1 MGLPARGDGYGKAH
15 IALEGGGDY
24 KAAAVTTAT
33 APTEAADPVPHRG
46 RLLFSLFALYVIWGS
61 TYLAMRFAL
70 EGFPPFR
77 MAGLRFLLAG
87 GVLFAGLRLKGQPG
101 PGLRQWGASTVTGV
115 LLLVMGNGGIALA
128 QNLGVP
134 SGVAA
139 LVVGSMPLWA
149 AIFGAAFGQ
158 RPGRA
163 ELAGLVLGFA
173 GVALLNLGGDMGGG
187 VAALAVVV
195 APMAWAF
202 GSVWSR
208 RLPMPAG
215 LMTPATQMLSA
226 GVVMLGVSFAL
237 GERMADGVPPRALM
251 SFVYLVVFGSLV
263 AFSAYGYLLRHA
275 RPSLATSYAY
285 VNPAVAVLL
294 GVVFAGE
301 ALGAMTWVAM
311 SAILVAV
318 MLLARGKR

>member
-1 MGLPARGDGYGKAH
+1 M
-15 IALEGGGDY
+15 
-24 KAAAVTTAT
+24 TTAT
-33 APTEAADPVPHRG
+33 VTPDVAEPAPHRG

-70 EGFPPFR
+70 TGFPPFR
-77 MAGLRFLLAG
+77 MAGMRFLLAG

-101 PGLRQWGASTVTGV
+101 PGLRQWGAGVVTGF
-115 LLLVMGNGGIALA
+115 LLLVMGNGGIAVA

-173 GVALLNLGGDMGGG
+173 GVALLNLGGDMSGGG

-195 APMAWAF
+195 APAAWAF

-226 GVVMLGVSFAL
+226 GVMMMALSFAL
-237 GERMADGVPPRALM
+237 GERMADAVPPRAM
-251 SFVYLVVFGSLV
+251 VSFVYLVVFGSLV
-263 AFSAYGYLLRHA
+263 AFSAYGYLLKHA
-275 RPSLATSYAY
+275 RPALATSYAY

-301 ALGAMTWVAM
+301 TLGPMTWGAM

>member
-1 MGLPARGDGYGKAH
+1 M
-15 IALEGGGDY
+15 
-24 KAAAVTTAT
+24 TTAT
-33 APTEAADPVPHRG
+33 VTPDVAEPAPHRG

-70 EGFPPFR
+70 TGFPPFR
-77 MAGLRFLLAG
+77 MAGMRFLLAG
-87 GVLFAGLRLKGQPG
+87 GVLFAGLRLRGQPG
-101 PGLRQWGASTVTGV
+101 PGLRQWGAGVVTGF
-115 LLLVMGNGGIALA
+115 LLLVMGNGGIAVA

-173 GVALLNLGGDMGGG
+173 GVALLNLGGDMSGGG

-195 APMAWAF
+195 APAAWAF

-226 GVVMLGVSFAL
+226 GVMMMALSLAL
-237 GERMADGVPPRALM
+237 GERMADAVPPRAM
-251 SFVYLVVFGSLV
+251 VSFVYLVVFGSLV
-263 AFSAYGYLLRHA
+263 AFSAYGYLLKHA
-275 RPSLATSYAY
+275 RPALATSYAY

-301 ALGAMTWVAM
+301 TLGPMTWGAM

>member
-1 MGLPARGDGYGKAH
+1 M
-15 IALEGGGDY
+15 
-24 KAAAVTTAT
+24 
-33 APTEAADPVPHRG
+33 
-46 RLLFSLFALYVIWGS
+46 LFSLFALYVIWGS

-70 EGFPPFR
+70 TGFPPFR

-101 PGLRQWGASTVTGV
+101 PGLRQWGAGVVTGF
-115 LLLVMGNGGIALA
+115 LLLVLGNGGIAVA

-173 GVALLNLGGDMGGG
+173 GVALLNLGGDMSGGG

-195 APMAWAF
+195 APAAWAF

-208 RLPMPAG
+208 RLPMPSG
-215 LMTPATQMLSA
+215 LMAPATQMLSA
-226 GVVMLGVSFAL
+226 GVMMMALSFVL
-237 GERMADGVPPRALM
+237 GERMADAVPPRALV

-275 RPSLATSYAY
+275 RPALATSYAY

-301 ALGAMTWVAM
+301 TLGPMTWGAM

>member
-1 MGLPARGDGYGKAH
+1 M
-15 IALEGGGDY
+15 
-24 KAAAVTTAT
+24 
-33 APTEAADPVPHRG
+33 
-46 RLLFSLFALYVIWGS
+46 LFSLFALYVIWGS

-70 EGFPPFR
+70 TGFPPFR
-77 MAGLRFLLAG
+77 MAGMRFLLAG

-101 PGLRQWGASTVTGV
+101 PGLRQWGAGVATGF
-115 LLLVMGNGGIALA
+115 LLLVMGNGGIAVA

-173 GVALLNLGGDMGGG
+173 GVALLNLGGDMSGGG

-195 APMAWAF
+195 APAAWAF

-226 GVVMLGVSFAL
+226 GVMMMALSFAL
-237 GERMADGVPPRALM
+237 GERMADAVPPRAM
-251 SFVYLVVFGSLV
+251 ASFVYLVVFGSLV
-263 AFSAYGYLLRHA
+263 AFSAYGYLLKHA
-275 RPSLATSYAY
+275 RPALATSYAY

-301 ALGAMTWVAM
+301 TLGPMTWGAM

>member
-1 MGLPARGDGYGKAH
+1 M
-15 IALEGGGDY
+15 
-24 KAAAVTTAT
+24 TTAT
-33 APTEAADPVPHRG
+33 VPPDLAEPSPHRG

-70 EGFPPFR
+70 TGFPPFR
-77 MAGLRFLLAG
+77 MAGMRFLLAG

-101 PGLRQWGASTVTGV
+101 PGARQWGAGVVTGF
-115 LLLVMGNGGIALA
+115 LLLVLGNGGIAVA

-173 GVALLNLGGDMGGG
+173 GVALLNLGGDMSGGG

-195 APMAWAF
+195 APAAWAF

-208 RLPMPAG
+208 RLPMPSG
-215 LMTPATQMLSA
+215 LMAPATQMLSA
-226 GVVMLGVSFAL
+226 GVMMMALSFAL
-237 GERMADGVPPRALM
+237 GERMADAVPPRAM
-251 SFVYLVVFGSLV
+251 VSFVYLVVFGSLV
-263 AFSAYGYLLRHA
+263 AFSAYGYLLKHA
-275 RPSLATSYAY
+275 RPALATSYAY

-301 ALGAMTWVAM
+301 TLGPMTWGAM

>member
-1 MGLPARGDGYGKAH
+1 M
-15 IALEGGGDY
+15 
-24 KAAAVTTAT
+24 TTAT
-33 APTEAADPVPHRG
+33 VTSDVAEPAPHRG
-46 RLLFSLFALYVIWGS
+46 RLLFSLFSLYVIWGS

-70 EGFPPFR
+70 TGFPPFR

-101 PGLRQWGASTVTGV
+101 PGLRQWGAAAVTGF
-115 LLLVMGNGGIALA
+115 LLLVLGNGGIAVA

-134 SGVAA
+134 SGMAA

-187 VAALAVVV
+187 GVAALAVVM
-195 APMAWAF
+195 APAAWAF

-208 RLPMPAG
+208 RLPMPSG

-226 GVVMLGVSFAL
+226 GVMMMAVSFAL
-237 GERMADGVPPRALM
+237 GERMADAVPPRAM
-251 SFVYLVVFGSLV
+251 VSFVYLVVFGSLV

-275 RPSLATSYAY
+275 RPALATSYAY

-301 ALGAMTWVAM
+301 TLGPMTWGAM

>member
-1 MGLPARGDGYGKAH
+1 M
-15 IALEGGGDY
+15 
-24 KAAAVTTAT
+24 TTST
-33 APTEAADPVPHRG
+33 APLPLAPVPAAPPDASEQGPHRG
-46 RLLFSLFALYVIWGS
+46 WLLFSLFSLYVIWGS

-70 EGFPPFR
+70 TGFPPFR
-77 MAGLRFLLAG
+77 MAGLRFLVAG
-87 GVLFAGLRLKGQPG
+87 GLLYTGLRLRGQPG
-101 PGLRQWGASTVTGV
+101 PGARQWRAGALTGF
-115 LLLVMGNGGIALA
+115 LLLVVGNGGIAFA

-139 LVVGSMPLWA
+139 LVVGSMPLWT

-173 GVALLNLGGDMGGG
+173 GVALLNLGGDMSGGAS
-187 VAALAVVV
+187 AALALLV
-195 APMAWAF
+195 APMSWAF

-208 RLPMPAG
+208 RLPMPTG
-215 LMTPATQMLSA
+215 LMTPATQMLCA
-226 GVVMLGVSFAL
+226 GVMMLGVSFAL
-237 GERMADGVPPRALM
+237 GEQMHGTPPMKAVF
-251 SFVYLVVFGSLV
+251 SFAYLVLFGSLV

-275 RPSLATSYAY
+275 RPALATSYAY
-285 VNPAVAVLL
+285 VNPGVAVLL

-301 ALGAMTWVAM
+301 TLGPLTWGAMA
-311 SAILVAV
+311 AILVAV

>member
-1 MGLPARGDGYGKAH
+1 M
-15 IALEGGGDY
+15 
-24 KAAAVTTAT
+24 TTAT
-33 APTEAADPVPHRG
+33 ATPDVAEPAPHRG
-46 RLLFSLFALYVIWGS
+46 RLLFSLFSLYVIWGS

-70 EGFPPFR
+70 TGFPPFR

-87 GVLFAGLRLKGQPG
+87 GLLFAGLRLKGQPG
-101 PGLRQWGASTVTGV
+101 PGLRQWGAGAATGF
-115 LLLVMGNGGIALA
+115 LLLVMGNGGIAFA

-139 LVVGSMPLWA
+139 LVVGSMPLWT

-158 RPGRA
+158 KPGRA
-163 ELAGLVLGFA
+163 ELAGLGLGFA
-173 GVALLNLGGDMGGG
+173 GVVLLNLGGDMGGG
-187 VAALAVVV
+187 GMAALALLV
-195 APMAWAF
+195 APATWAF

-226 GVVMLGVSFAL
+226 GVMMMAVSFVL
-237 GERMADGVPPRALM
+237 GERMADVVPPRAVVA
-251 SFVYLVVFGSLV
+251 FVYLVVFGSLV

-275 RPSLATSYAY
+275 RPALATSYAY

-301 ALGAMTWVAM
+301 TLGPLTLGAM

>member
-1 MGLPARGDGYGKAH
+1 M
-15 IALEGGGDY
+15 
-24 KAAAVTTAT
+24 TTAI
-33 APTEAADPVPHRG
+33 APTEAAEPEPHRG
-46 RLLFSLFALYVIWGS
+46 RLLFSLFSLYVIWGS

-101 PGLRQWGASTVTGV
+101 PGLRQWGAGTVTGV

-128 QNLGVP
+128 QNLGVA

-149 AIFGAAFGQ
+149 AIFGLAFGQ
-158 RPGRA
+158 RPGRV
-163 ELAGLVLGFA
+163 ELVGLVLGFA
-173 GVALLNLGGDMGGG
+173 GVVLLNLGGDMGGGG

-195 APMAWAF
+195 APMTWAF

-226 GVVMLGVSFAL
+226 GVLMLGLSFVL
-237 GERMADGVPPRALM
+237 GERMADAVSSRALV

-263 AFSAYGYLLRHA
+263 AFSAYAYLLRHA
-275 RPSLATSYAY
+275 RPALAMSYAY

-301 ALGAMTWVAM
+301 TLGPMTWVAM

>member
-1 MGLPARGDGYGKAH
+1 MS
-15 IALEGGGDY
+15 
-24 KAAAVTTAT
+24 TST
-33 APTEAADPVPHRG
+33 APLSRPPPPASAELPEATEPAPHRG
-46 RLLFSLFALYVIWGS
+46 WLLFSLFALYVIWGS

-70 EGFPPFR
+70 TGFPPFR
-77 MAGLRFLLAG
+77 MAGLRFLVAG
-87 GVLFAGLRLKGQPG
+87 GLLFVGLRLRGQPV
-101 PGLRQWGASTVTGV
+101 PGARQWGAGAATGL
-115 LLLVMGNGGIALA
+115 LLLVMGNGGIVFA

-139 LVVGSMPLWA
+139 LVVGSMPLWM

-158 RPGRA
+158 RPGRS

-187 VAALAVVV
+187 GAAAVALLV
-195 APMAWAF
+195 APLSWAF

-208 RLPMPAG
+208 RLPMPSG
-215 LMTPATQMLSA
+215 LMTPATQMLTA
-226 GVVMLGVSFAL
+226 GVMMLGVSAVL
-237 GERMADGVPPRALM
+237 GERMTGTPPMRAVV
-251 SFVYLVVFGSLV
+251 SFVYLVLFGSLV
-263 AFSAYGYLLRHA
+263 AFSAYAYLLRHA
-275 RPSLATSYAY
+275 RPALATSYAY

-301 ALGAMTWVAM
+301 TLGPLTWGAMV
-311 SAILVAV
+311 AILFSV

>member
-1 MGLPARGDGYGKAH
+1 M
-15 IALEGGGDY
+15 
-24 KAAAVTTAT
+24 TTAT
-33 APTEAADPVPHRG
+33 VTPDLAEPSPHRG

-70 EGFPPFR
+70 TGFPPFR
-77 MAGLRFLLAG
+77 MAGMRFLLAG

-101 PGLRQWGASTVTGV
+101 PGARQWGAGVVTGF
-115 LLLVMGNGGIALA
+115 LLLVLGNGGIAVA

-173 GVALLNLGGDMGGG
+173 GVALLNLGGDMSGGG

-195 APMAWAF
+195 APAAWAF

-208 RLPMPAG
+208 RLPMPSG
-215 LMTPATQMLSA
+215 LMAPATQMLSA
-226 GVVMLGVSFAL
+226 GVMMMALSFAL
-237 GERMADGVPPRALM
+237 GERMADAVPPRAM
-251 SFVYLVVFGSLV
+251 VSFVYLLVFGSLV
-263 AFSAYGYLLRHA
+263 AFSAYGYLLKHA
-275 RPSLATSYAY
+275 RPALAMSYAY

-301 ALGAMTWVAM
+301 TLGPMTWGAM

>member
-1 MGLPARGDGYGKAH
+1 M
-15 IALEGGGDY
+15 
-24 KAAAVTTAT
+24 TTAT
-33 APTEAADPVPHRG
+33 VTPDVAEPAPHRG

-70 EGFPPFR
+70 TGFPPFR
-77 MAGLRFLLAG
+77 MAGMRFLLAG
-87 GVLFAGLRLKGQPG
+87 GVLFAGLRLKGQTG
-101 PGLRQWGASTVTGV
+101 PGLRQWGAGVVTGF
-115 LLLVMGNGGIALA
+115 LLLVMGNGGIAVA

-173 GVALLNLGGDMGGG
+173 GVALLNLGGDMSGGG

-195 APMAWAF
+195 APAAWAF

-226 GVVMLGVSFAL
+226 GVMMMALSFAL
-237 GERMADGVPPRALM
+237 GERMADVVPPRAM
-251 SFVYLVVFGSLV
+251 ASFVYLVVFGSLV
-263 AFSAYGYLLRHA
+263 AFSAYAYLLKHA
-275 RPSLATSYAY
+275 RPALATSYAY

-301 ALGAMTWVAM
+301 TLGPMTWGAM

>member
-1 MGLPARGDGYGKAH
+1 M
-15 IALEGGGDY
+15 
-24 KAAAVTTAT
+24 TTAT
-33 APTEAADPVPHRG
+33 ATPDVAEPVPHRG

-70 EGFPPFR
+70 TGFPPFR
-77 MAGLRFLLAG
+77 MAGMRFLLAG
-87 GVLFAGLRLKGQPG
+87 GVLFAGLRLRGQPG
-101 PGLRQWGASTVTGV
+101 PGLRQWGAGVVTGF
-115 LLLVMGNGGIALA
+115 LLLVLGNGGIAVA

-173 GVALLNLGGDMGGG
+173 GVALLNLGGDMSGGG

-195 APMAWAF
+195 APAAWAF

-226 GVVMLGVSFAL
+226 GVMMMALSFVL
-237 GERMADGVPPRALM
+237 GERMADTVPPRAM
-251 SFVYLVVFGSLV
+251 VSFVYLVVFGSLV
-263 AFSAYGYLLRHA
+263 AFSAYAYLLKHA
-275 RPSLATSYAY
+275 RPALATSYAY

-301 ALGAMTWVAM
+301 TLGPMTWGAM

>member
-1 MGLPARGDGYGKAH
+1 M
-15 IALEGGGDY
+15 
-24 KAAAVTTAT
+24 
-33 APTEAADPVPHRG
+33 
-46 RLLFSLFALYVIWGS
+46 LFSLFSLYVIWGS

-70 EGFPPFR
+70 TGFPPFR
-77 MAGLRFLLAG
+77 MAGLRFLMAG

-101 PGLRQWGASTVTGV
+101 PGARQWGAGAATGF
-115 LLLVMGNGGIALA
+115 LLLVVGNGGIAFA

-139 LVVGSMPLWA
+139 LVVGSMPLWM
-149 AIFGAAFGQ
+149 AIFGVAFGQ

-173 GVALLNLGGDMGGG
+173 GVVLLNLSGDMGGG
-187 VAALAVVV
+187 GAAALALLV
-195 APMAWAF
+195 APMSWAF

-208 RLPMPAG
+208 RLPMPSG

-226 GVVMLGVSFAL
+226 GVMMLGVSFAL
-237 GERMADGVPPRALM
+237 GERMSDAVPRLAVA
-251 SFVYLVVFGSLV
+251 SFLYLVIFGSLV

-275 RPSLATSYAY
+275 RPALATSYAY

-301 ALGAMTWVAM
+301 TLGPLTLGAM

>member
-1 MGLPARGDGYGKAH
+1 M
-15 IALEGGGDY
+15 
-24 KAAAVTTAT
+24 TTAT
-33 APTEAADPVPHRG
+33 VTPDVAEPAPHRG

-70 EGFPPFR
+70 TGFPPFR

-101 PGLRQWGASTVTGV
+101 PGLRQWGAGVVTGF
-115 LLLVMGNGGIALA
+115 LLLVLGNGGIAVA

-158 RPGRA
+158 KPGRA

-173 GVALLNLGGDMGGG
+173 GVALLNLGGDMSGGG

-195 APMAWAF
+195 APAAWAF

-208 RLPMPAG
+208 RLPMASG

-226 GVVMLGVSFAL
+226 GVMMMALSFAL
-237 GERMADGVPPRALM
+237 GERMADAVPPRAM
-251 SFVYLVVFGSLV
+251 ASFVYLVVFGSLV
-263 AFSAYGYLLRHA
+263 AFSAYGYLLKHA
-275 RPSLATSYAY
+275 RPALATSYAY

-301 ALGAMTWVAM
+301 TLGPMTWGAM

>member
-1 MGLPARGDGYGKAH
+1 
-15 IALEGGGDY
+15 
-24 KAAAVTTAT
+24 VTTAT
-33 APTEAADPVPHRG
+33 ADLAEPAPHRG
-46 RLLFSLFALYVIWGS
+46 WMVFSLFSLYVIWGS

-70 EGFPPFR
+70 LGFPPFR
-77 MAGLRFLLAG
+77 MAGFRFLVAG
-87 GVLFAGLRLKGQPG
+87 GLLFAGLRLKGEPG
-101 PGLRQWGASTVTGV
+101 PGPRQWGAGAVTGF
-115 LLLVMGNGGIALA
+115 LLLVLGNGGIVYA
-128 QNLGVP
+128 QNRGVP

-139 LVVGSMPLWA
+139 LVVGSLPLWA

-187 VAALAVVV
+187 GVTSLALLV
-195 APMAWAF
+195 APATWAF

-226 GVVMLGVSFAL
+226 GVMMSGLSFVL
-237 GERMADGVPPRALM
+237 GERMGDGEVPTKAVLA
-251 SFVYLVVFGSLV
+251 FVYLVLFGSLV
-263 AFSAYGYLLRHA
+263 AFSAYAYLLKHA
-275 RPSLATSYAY
+275 RPALATSYAY

-294 GVVFAGE
+294 GVVFAQE
-301 ALGAMTWVAM
+301 TLSPMTWGAMG
-311 SAILVAV
+311 AILAAV
-318 MLLARGKR
+318 MLLAWRKR